1 MFQGKVVLIT
11 DEIDSLDQTL
21 TRRLLQNGVKTIRIF
36 SRNENKQMLKEKILI
51 SIMTILCQTRD

>member
-36 SRNENKQMLKEKILI
+36 SRNENKQMLKEKI
-51 SIMTILCQTRD
+51 

>member
-11 DEIDSLDQTL
+11 DGTGSLDQVL

-36 SRNENKQMLKEKILI
+36 SRNENKQMLKEKV
-51 SIMTILCQTRD
+51 

>member
-11 DEIDSLDQTL
+11 GGTSSLDQAL

-36 SRNENKQMLKEKILI
+36 SRNENKQMLKEKI
-51 SIMTILCQTRD
+51 